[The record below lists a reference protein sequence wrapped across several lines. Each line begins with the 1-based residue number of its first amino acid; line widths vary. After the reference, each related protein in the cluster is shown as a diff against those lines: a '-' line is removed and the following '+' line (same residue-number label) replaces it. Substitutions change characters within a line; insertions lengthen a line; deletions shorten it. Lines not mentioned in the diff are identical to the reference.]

1 MVIFLKPSYSLRLIA
16 ISFFSIVLASVTSCS
31 NSDNLDLQGYV
42 DADYIYL
49 GSANSGNLMNIFVIR
64 GDRVKA
70 KQKLF
75 ELDPEPQI
83 SQLQSAEQ
91 TLRQAQATLAN
102 TVKGQR
108 QTVLAGIEAQ
118 ISQAKANLALA
129 EIRVAREQK
138 LFQAKAASRDE
149 LDQAITTYKAQ
160 KEALAQLEANLAE
173 SKLGQREY
181 VILAQQFAVDAALA
195 QLRQALWGLN
205 QKTQSAPTDAFVY
218 DTYYRVGEFVGV
230 GNPVVSLLAP
240 QNIYVLF
247 FISEGALSRIA
258 IGQNV
263 TIGCDG
269 CKDTYTAKIRYI
281 SPQAEYTSP
290 LIFSRENSSKL
301 VFRVKAYPQLK
312 QAYFFHPGQP
322 VYVTVK

>member
-1 MVIFLKPSYSLRLIA
+1 MCTLLKSFFSLRLIA
-16 ISFFSIVLASVTSCS
+16 ISFLCILMASVISCS
-31 NSDNLDLQGYV
+31 NSNNLELQGYI

-49 GSANSGNLMNIFVIR
+49 GSANSGNLMHIFVVR

-70 KQKLF
+70 NQKLF

-83 SQLQSAEQ
+83 SQLQSAEH
-91 TLRQAQATLAN
+91 TLRQAQATLIN
-102 TVKGQR
+102 TIKGQR
-108 QTVLAGIEAQ
+108 TTILAGIEAQ

-160 KEALAQLEANLAE
+160 KDSVAQLEANLAE

-181 VILAQQFAVDAALA
+181 IIRAQQFTVDAALA
-195 QLRQALWGLN
+195 QFRQAQWGLN

-247 FISEGALSRIA
+247 FIPEDALSRIA
-258 IGQNV
+258 LGQTV

-281 SPQAEYTSP
+281 SPQAEYTPP
-290 LIFSRENSSKL
+290 LIFSRDNNSKL
-301 VFRVKAYPQLK
+301 VFRVQAYPNLK
-312 QAYFFHPGQP
+312 QAYLFHPGQP
-322 VYVTVK
+322 VYVTIK